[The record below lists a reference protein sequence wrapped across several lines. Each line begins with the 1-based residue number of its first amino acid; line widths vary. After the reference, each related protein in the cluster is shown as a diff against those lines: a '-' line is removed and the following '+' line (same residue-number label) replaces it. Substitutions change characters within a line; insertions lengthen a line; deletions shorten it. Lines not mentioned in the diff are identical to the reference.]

1 MGFGDQITLSFYYV
15 MLSFNKHMLTLLD
28 DLQSVDINI
37 LSFSNDE
44 LLVDLLVSGSPKFN
58 SNQNTEQ

>member
-1 MGFGDQITLSFYYV
+1 
-15 MLSFNKHMLTLLD
+15 MLSFNKHMLNLLD